1 MPYILTKFF
10 EKKSYQEDFIKGN
23 FYLSSLATF
32 TKTYA
37 ERGLM
42 EAAAQG
48 DRYAREILK
57 KQRNKSQRDVL
68 EGTIASIPPSRAKEF
83 PADMRSVMCTD
94 MMIRALGYDY
104 CNVMCFCKM
113 EYRQQIVKGKM
124 SIAWHESNMKDFGE
138 YAIIVKNPKEF
149 IRRLD
154 KAISNKNYQYICGD
168 VNYHPM
174 TLNNKPVNN
183 KHSMTLGLDKPIIVK
198 DFLKRSKKINYD
210 AFDKCDSYKN
220 QNEWRIAVNNG
231 VADEQPLR
239 INVGNLS
246 DIIEKVDRRDL
257 ANKMRELFL
266 GFEIFSIEKGYYGNI
281 SRAEMKEAFYCLGE
295 NKGNIMV
302 NIG

>member
-1 MPYILTKFF
+1 MSYILTKFF

-23 FYLSSLATF
+23 FYLSSLSTF

-42 EAAAQG
+42 EAVARG
-48 DRYAREILK
+48 DKYARDILN

-68 EGTIASIPPSRAKEF
+68 EGTIASIPPGQAKEF
-83 PADMRSVMCTD
+83 PAEMRAVMCTD
-94 MMIRALGYDY
+94 IMIRALGYDY
-104 CNVMCFCKM
+104 CNVMCFCKI
-113 EYRQQIVKGKM
+113 EYRQRIFEEKMIVD
-124 SIAWHESNMKDFGE
+124 WNEPNMKDFGE
-138 YAIIVKNPKEF
+138 YAVIVKNPKEF
-149 IRRLD
+149 IRRID
-154 KAISNKNYQYICGD
+154 NAISDQNYQYICGD

-183 KHSMTLGLDKPIIVK
+183 KHSITFGLDKPIIIK
-198 DFLKRSKKINYD
+198 DFLKRSKRMDYD
-210 AFDKCDSYKN
+210 AFDKCDSYRN

-246 DIIEKVDRRDL
+246 DIVEKVDRRDL

-266 GFEIFSIEKGYYGNI
+266 DFEIFPMEKGYFGNV

>member
-174 TLNNKPVNN
+174 TLNRRPLLTATAPAR
-183 KHSMTLGLDKPIIVK
+183 TLSRIV
-198 DFLKRSKKINYD
+198 
-210 AFDKCDSYKN
+210 C
-220 QNEWRIAVNNG
+220 
-231 VADEQPLR
+231 
-239 INVGNLS
+239 
-246 DIIEKVDRRDL
+246 
-257 ANKMRELFL
+257 
-266 GFEIFSIEKGYYGNI
+266 
-281 SRAEMKEAFYCLGE
+281 
-295 NKGNIMV
+295 
-302 NIG
+302 

>member
-138 YAIIVKNPKEF
+138 YAIIVKNPKEY
-149 IRRLD
+149 IRRPVSYTHL
-154 KAISNKNYQYICGD
+154 
-168 VNYHPM
+168 
-174 TLNNKPVNN
+174 TLPTNSLV
-183 KHSMTLGLDKPIIVK
+183 
-198 DFLKRSKKINYD
+198 
-210 AFDKCDSYKN
+210 
-220 QNEWRIAVNNG
+220 
-231 VADEQPLR
+231 
-239 INVGNLS
+239 
-246 DIIEKVDRRDL
+246 
-257 ANKMRELFL
+257 
-266 GFEIFSIEKGYYGNI
+266 
-281 SRAEMKEAFYCLGE
+281 
-295 NKGNIMV
+295 
-302 NIG
+302 

>member
-94 MMIRALGYDY
+94 MMIRDRL
-104 CNVMCFCKM
+104 CV
-113 EYRQQIVKGKM
+113 QI
-124 SIAWHESNMKDFGE
+124 
-138 YAIIVKNPKEF
+138 
-149 IRRLD
+149 
-154 KAISNKNYQYICGD
+154 
-168 VNYHPM
+168 
-174 TLNNKPVNN
+174 
-183 KHSMTLGLDKPIIVK
+183 
-198 DFLKRSKKINYD
+198 
-210 AFDKCDSYKN
+210 
-220 QNEWRIAVNNG
+220 
-231 VADEQPLR
+231 
-239 INVGNLS
+239 
-246 DIIEKVDRRDL
+246 
-257 ANKMRELFL
+257 
-266 GFEIFSIEKGYYGNI
+266 
-281 SRAEMKEAFYCLGE
+281 
-295 NKGNIMV
+295 
-302 NIG
+302 

>member
-1 MPYILTKFF
+1 M
-10 EKKSYQEDFIKGN
+10 
-23 FYLSSLATF
+23 ATF

-37 ERGLM
+37 ERGLI

-48 DRYAREILK
+48 DRYAKGILDR
-57 KQRNKSQRDVL
+57 QRNKSQRDVL

-83 PADMRSVMCTD
+83 PAEMREVMCTD
-94 MMIRALGYDY
+94 VMIRALGYNY

-113 EYRQQIVKGKM
+113 EYRQQIFKEKM
-124 SIAWHESNMKDFGE
+124 SIDWNEPNMKDFGE

-149 IRRLD
+149 IRRID
-154 KAISNKNYQYICGD
+154 NAINNQNYQYICGD

-183 KHSMTLGLDKPIIVK
+183 KHSMTLGLDKPVLVK
-198 DFLKRSKKINYD
+198 DFLKRSKKIDYD
-210 AFDKCDSYKN
+210 AFDKCDYYKN
-220 QNEWRIAVNNG
+220 QNEWRIVVNNG

-266 GFEIFSIEKGYYGNI
+266 GFEVSPMEKEYYGNI
-281 SRAEMKEAFYCLGE
+281 SRTEMKEVFYRLGE
-295 NKGNIMV
+295 NKGNLMV

>member
-1 MPYILTKFF
+1 
-10 EKKSYQEDFIKGN
+10 
-23 FYLSSLATF
+23 
-32 TKTYA
+32 
-37 ERGLM
+37 M

-124 SIAWHESNMKDFGE
+124 GIAWHEPNMKDFGE
-138 YAIIVKNPKEF
+138 YAIIVKYPKEF

-198 DFLKRSKKINYD
+198 DFLKRSKKIDYD

-266 GFEIFSIEKGYYGNI
+266 GFEIFPMEKGYYGNI